1 MPAVQSVHDRA
12 IAHLYTAHHGW
23 LLGWLR
29 RRIGNGWDA
38 ADLAQDTFVRL
49 LAAPDATPEKQR
61 GWQLDEPRA
70 YLALV
75 AKRLL
80 VNLHRRR
87 ALEQA
92 YLETLAWLPESLAPS
107 PEQRALLLEALQ
119 QIDAALDGLPAPVRT
134 AFLLAQLE
142 GLGHAAI
149 AARLGRSE
157 RTVKRYMVQA
167 MACCI
172 VHLP

>member
-1 MPAVQSVHDRA
+1 
-12 IAHLYTAHHGW
+12 
-23 LLGWLR
+23 
-29 RRIGNGWDA
+29 
-38 ADLAQDTFVRL
+38 
-49 LAAPDATPEKQR
+49 
-61 GWQLDEPRA
+61 
-70 YLALV
+70 
-75 AKRLL
+75 
-80 VNLHRRR
+80 
-87 ALEQA
+87 
-92 YLETLAWLPESLAPS
+92 
-107 PEQRALLLEALQ
+107 LLLEALQ

-157 RTVKRYMVQA
+157 RTVKCYMVQA

>member
-1 MPAVQSVHDRA
+1 MSPASSSLLATLFRD
-12 IAHLYTAHHGW
+12 HHRW
-23 LLGWLR
+23 LLARLCR
-29 RRIGNGWDA
+29 QMRCRWDA
-38 ADLAQDTFVRL
+38 EDLTAETFSQV
-49 LAAPDATPEKQR
+49 AASRTP
-61 GWQLDEPRA
+61 LTSIDEPRA
-70 YLALV
+70 FLTTI

-80 VNLHRRR
+80 FTLWRRR

-92 YLETLAWLPESLAPS
+92 YLETLAQLPAPLAPS

-119 QIDAALDGLPAPVRT
+119 QIDAALDGLSAPVRT

-142 GLGHAAI
+142 GLGYAAI
-149 AARLGRSE
+149 AERLSLSE
-157 RTVKRYMVQA
+157 RTIKRYMVQA

>member
-1 MPAVQSVHDRA
+1 VGVGYLNSLQ
-12 IAHLYTAHHGW
+12 
-23 LLGWLR
+23 
-29 RRIGNGWDA
+29 DA

-92 YLETLAWLPESLAPS
+92 YLETLARLPESLAPS

>member
-1 MPAVQSVHDRA
+1 MGVGYLNSLQ
-12 IAHLYTAHHGW
+12 
-23 LLGWLR
+23 
-29 RRIGNGWDA
+29 DA

-92 YLETLAWLPESLAPS
+92 YLETLARLPESLAPS

>member
-92 YLETLAWLPESLAPS
+92 YLETLARLPESLAPS
-107 PEQRALLLEALQ
+107 PEQRALLLEAPR
-119 QIDAALDGLPAPVRT
+119 AAPP
-134 AFLLAQLE
+134 
-142 GLGHAAI
+142 HAAI

-157 RTVKRYMVQA
+157 RTVKCYMVQA